1 MAKILLKLSF
11 KNMNFFTK
19 YFKECTLLSNFKIKV
34 FYPFWRERES
44 RVLFAHQLESIKKYE
59 NYYVFSKYHK
69 CVLSHFTLMMDHTN

>member
-1 MAKILLKLSF
+1 MAKILLKLSS
-11 KNMNFFTK
+11 KNIKFF
-19 YFKECTLLSNFKIKV
+19 FKIKV